1 MSSATVPPP
10 IARLVVE
17 RVTKGFAPGDP
28 PAVRDVSLGVAA
40 GEVLALVGP
49 SGSGK
54 TTLLRLVAGFEAP
67 DEGRIAIDG
76 RPVQEGPRAL
86 VPVER
91 RGVGVVFQHLALF
104 PHLDVAANVGFGIAH
119 LPAAVRRDRVA
130 QLLDQFHVGHLAAS
144 YPHMLSGG
152 EQQRV
157 AIARAMARAPAL
169 LLLDEPFS
177 GLDGDL
183 RERVRDALLADLRAS
198 GATVLVVT
206 HDPAEA
212 MLMADDLLLM
222 AGGHILQ
229 CGSPADCYRNPVSL
243 TAARLLG
250 EVVTLPGRLAGG
262 MIETPLGHFE
272 APGLGDGQGLAVL
285 RPHHLQ
291 IATRDGTQACV
302 VGARFAGGCWH
313 VTAEVAGHRL
323 PLRLTGEAPPEG
335 AMLRV
340 TVDASAVRVFA
351 DHRQSA

>member
-1 MSSATVPPP
+1 MTASPPVLTL
-10 IARLVVE
+10 AAVTRRYGLVTAVDGA
-17 RVTKGFAPGDP
+17 GFA
-28 PAVRDVSLGVAA
+28 LGA
-40 GEVLALVGP
+40 GRIACLLGP

-54 TTLLRLVAGFEAP
+54 SSILRMIAGLEPVDAGQIHVGGTCLSEA
-67 DEGRIAIDG
+67 GRT
-76 RPVQEGPRAL
+76 
-86 VPVER
+86 VPPER
-91 RGVGVVFQHLALF
+91 RGVGLVFQDNALF

>member
-1 MSSATVPPP
+1 MTASPPVLTL
-10 IARLVVE
+10 AAVTRRYGLVTAVDGA
-17 RVTKGFAPGDP
+17 GFA
-28 PAVRDVSLGVAA
+28 LGEGRIAC
-40 GEVLALVGP
+40 LLGP

-54 TTLLRLVAGFEAP
+54 SSILRMIAGLEPVDAGQIHVGGTCLSEP
-67 DEGRIAIDG
+67 GRT
-76 RPVQEGPRAL
+76 
-86 VPVER
+86 VPPER
-91 RGVGVVFQHLALF
+91 RGVGLVFQDNALF

-229 CGSPADCYRNPVSL
+229 SGSPADCYRNPVSL

-250 EVVTLPGRLAGG
+250 EVVTLPGRIAGG

-291 IATRDGTQACV
+291 SATRDGTQACV

-313 VTAEVAGHRL
+313 VTAEVAAGHRL